1 MQSNFRRILSSD
13 DRAAIF
19 SSLLAGAAYCGAIV
33 LVCVVF
39 ALATGSWK
47 TDGSVA
53 HSKAIPDG
61 STSMPL

>member
-19 SSLLAGAAYCGAIV
+19 SSLLAGATYCGAIV
-33 LVCVVF
+33 LVCVVI
-39 ALATGSWK
+39 ALATGHSR
-47 TDGSVA
+47 TDSPVA
-53 HSKAIPDG
+53 RSNAIPDV